1 MTSRNEGA
9 APRFSCAARVLNAGM
24 CWLALAS
31 VAYAQTAPTAAEP
44 AAEPTPAQAL
54 TAAAP
59 EGGILNFSL
68 DPVTW
73 WQGITRLV
81 ELGGWVVIIQLSVSV
96 LGLTIV
102 MYKAAQFMRVRSGA
116 LASLHR
122 AIDAYTGG
130 DRKKALE
137 MLGRNALPFARD
149 VEHALTHLRE
159 DNIETV
165 REELY
170 RRARVYLQPLHD
182 HLPAIEI
189 IYYIAPL
196 LGLLGTVTGIIASF
210 QALEASGAAN
220 DAAKLAGGIWEAL
233 IATGVGLSMAIPF
246 AVMHSLLETRLNRIV
261 SAIEDLIS
269 RVFTATLD
277 AAPAASE
284 ARKRA

>member
-1 MTSRNEGA
+1 MS
-9 APRFSCAARVLNAGM
+9 AGM

-31 VAYAQTAPTAAEP
+31 VVYAQNAGTPAEP

-59 EGGILNFSL
+59 AGGILNFSL

-73 WQGITRLV
+73 WQGVTRLV

-96 LGLTIV
+96 LGLAIV

-116 LASLHR
+116 LANLHR

-130 DRKKALE
+130 DRKQALD
-137 MLGRNALPFARD
+137 MLGRNGLPFARD
-149 VEHALTHLRE
+149 VEHALTHLRD

-246 AVMHSLLETRLNRIV
+246 AVLHSLLETRLNRIV